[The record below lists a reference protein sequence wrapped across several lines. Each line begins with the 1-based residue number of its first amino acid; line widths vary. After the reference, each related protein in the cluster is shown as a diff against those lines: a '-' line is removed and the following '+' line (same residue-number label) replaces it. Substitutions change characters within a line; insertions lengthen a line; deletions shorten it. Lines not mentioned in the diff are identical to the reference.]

1 MDYLEKF
8 SALDKECQSNFES
21 SDESAETENDKE
33 YQRIRFDVL
42 ALLEEAMIKLSAK
55 DAELFKQTIIEFLCA
70 NCGCHLDVE
79 VLDKYTPNVLSPEDR
94 AYINSN
100 SALARWY

>member
-42 ALLEEAMIKLSAK
+42 ALLEEAMIKLYENRCLRMKLGGQGRARVCLHFEASHVN
-55 DAELFKQTIIEFLCA
+55 KQVIAALISSLR
-70 NCGCHLDVE
+70 
-79 VLDKYTPNVLSPEDR
+79 SS
-94 AYINSN
+94 SN
-100 SALARWY
+100 LG